1 MLSTQEAEKLIKRI
15 PRGISQEENRTACS
29 VVTGVKDGKSLKE
42 IKTYYWL
49 SDELANKWWDFFNF
63 SDTSVIEKKKRGS
76 KTSKLDS
83 YIKSNIGKTLKSNEI
98 IEQCEITTPT
108 LYNYINANRGYF
120 KKVSRGCYL
129 IVDPAQERKA
139 EKSNV

>member
-1 MLSTQEAEKLIKRI
+1 MLSTQEAEKLIKKI
-15 PRGISQEENRTACS
+15 PRGISPEENRTACS

-63 SDTSVIEKKKRGS
+63 SDMGVVEKKKRGN

-83 YIKSNIGKTLKSNEI
+83 YIKSNIGKTLKSSEI
-98 IEQCEITTPT
+98 IESCEITTPT
-108 LYNYINANRGYF
+108 LYNYINANRGFF
-120 KKVSRGCYL
+120 KKVSRGQYL
-129 IVDPAQERKA
+129 IIDPAEQRKSD
-139 EKSNV
+139 KS